1 MTENTNI
8 IVQAQED
15 GRGRIEIAP
24 EVLEIILGIAASQI
38 DGVYEMRGTLT
49 NNINELFGRV
59 NRGKG
64 VTIKISDGRLIVD
77 IYAYLNYGVSVPK
90 VAVALQQALKEQ
102 LLYMTDLKVDEINI
116 HVVGLIPEKEA
127 QKLDTSTLFND
138 NDDEAEDTA
147 ADATLTEDGAQD

>member
-127 QKLDTSTLFND
+127 QKLDPSTLFND